1 MFDKII
7 ANPPF
12 DKNLHL
18 KILREAMKHVEK
30 EGGEIVNLSPVDF
43 ISNLGK
49 YHGWNKD
56 GLVDYCLEH
65 VNDIDIL
72 DHRESNDIFGLGNQI
87 EQLGIWY
94 LKSSAKGK
102 KITDYRKEI
111 DVKVSG
117 LMYNTKPSL
126 WSKYKRVGETTKK
139 YTVNVFKWHEEYDN
153 PKNCIIVPEGNTNN
167 SYCVEF
173 DTKEERDN
181 FISSFDTKLF
191 RYAIGKIKNC
201 NPAHLPFLPTY
212 KKQWNDPDLFEYFK
226 LTKEEIATIE
236 EEMKMKH

>member
-1 MFDKII
+1 MFDHII
-7 ANPPF
+7 MNPPY

-18 KILREAMKHVEK
+18 KILREAMKHGE
-30 EGGEIVNLSPVDF
+30 EIVNLSPVDF

-65 VNDIDIL
+65 VDDIDIL
-72 DHRESNDIFGLGNQI
+72 DHRESNDMFNLGNQI
-87 EQLGIWY
+87 DQLGIWY

-126 WSKYKRVGETTKK
+126 WSKYKKVGEATKK
-139 YTVNVFKWHEEYDN
+139 YIVNVFKWHEEYEN

-173 DTKEERDN
+173 DTEEECAN

-201 NPAHLPFLPTY
+201 NPAHLPFLPDYSHPWT
-212 KKQWNDPDLFEYFK
+212 DADLYEYFN
-226 LTKEEIATIE
+226 LTPEEVNIIEKEIT
-236 EEMKMKH
+236 K